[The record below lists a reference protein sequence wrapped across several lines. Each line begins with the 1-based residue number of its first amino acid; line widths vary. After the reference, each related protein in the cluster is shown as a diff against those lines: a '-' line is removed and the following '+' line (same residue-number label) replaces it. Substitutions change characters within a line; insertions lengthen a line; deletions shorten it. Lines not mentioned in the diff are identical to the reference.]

1 MSVLVHIQV
10 ETLEGVFD
18 KPPWTFESFED
29 GLKRYRLNI
38 NKDDTDTYDE
48 LKKLF
53 QNEVVIKQHLDF
65 DNNLN
70 TILRK
75 RSRSV
80 DLKDFVEVA
89 GRELINYPILKSN

>member
-18 KPPWTFESFED
+18 KPPCIFESFED

-75 RSRSV
+75 RSRSE
-80 DLKDFVEVA
+80 DLKDFVEVE